1 MEELIDEFINY
12 LSVERGLSQNTQTS
26 YKRDLNKYIS
36 YLKSKGINS
45 MQTTT
50 RKQITDFIMNLK
62 DNGLSANS
70 ISRNL
75 AAIKS
80 FHRFLV
86 IERYIKDDVTSVMDS
101 PKLWKKLP
109 EVLNLEEVERLLS
122 KPNLRDWLG
131 IRDKAAL
138 ELMYATGM
146 RVSELVDLKL
156 DNVNLD
162 VGFIKCKGKGQKERI
177 IPVGRKAI
185 TAIERYLNKI
195 RPKLV
200 KKKENVQ
207 HLFLTRLGRK
217 MSRQTFWKIIKKY
230 LKRAKIKKEVSPHTL
245 RHSFATHLLERG
257 ADLRVV
263 QELLGHA
270 NISTTQIYTHI
281 NKERLKSIHKKY
293 HPRG

>member
-12 LSVERGLSQNTQTS
+12 LSVERGLSQNTQIS

-62 DNGLSANS
+62 DSGLSANS

-109 EVLNLEEVERLLS
+109 EALNLEEVERLLS
-122 KPNLRDWLG
+122 KPNLKDWLG

-230 LKRAKIKKEVSPHTL
+230 LKKAKIKKEVSPHTL

-281 NKERLKSIHKKY
+281 NKERLKSIHRKY
-293 HPRG
+293 HPRP

>member
-1 MEELIDEFINY
+1 LEELIDEFINY

-50 RKQITDFIMNLK
+50 RKQITDFIMSLK
-62 DNGLSANS
+62 DGGLSANS

-122 KPNLRDWLG
+122 KPNLKDWLG

-230 LKRAKIKKEVSPHTL
+230 LKKAKIKKEVSPHTL

>member
-1 MEELIDEFINY
+1 
-12 LSVERGLSQNTQTS
+12 
-26 YKRDLNKYIS
+26 
-36 YLKSKGINS
+36 